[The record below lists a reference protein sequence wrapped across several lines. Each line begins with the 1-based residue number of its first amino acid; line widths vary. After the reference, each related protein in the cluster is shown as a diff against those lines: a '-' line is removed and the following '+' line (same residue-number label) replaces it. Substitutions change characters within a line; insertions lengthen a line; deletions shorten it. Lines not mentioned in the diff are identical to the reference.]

1 MESVRFIRELPTL
14 GMAIGGL
21 SVGESKEDM
30 LRILDVI
37 APELPPE
44 KPRYLMG
51 VGTPEDLIEGIYR
64 GIDMFDCVLPTRL
77 GRHGVVFTSFGNL
90 KINLAKHELEKSGI
104 PMKPGFET
112 TVSRNYSL
120 GYLRHLMKTG
130 ESLG

>member
-1 MESVRFIRELPTL
+1 MDLTHRWALRCVDAHTDIQKQRVEAGLHPQALFPIAQGVIYEDLRKESVRFIRDLPTL

-30 LRILDVI
+30 LRILDAI
-37 APELPPE
+37 APELPAK

-77 GRHGVVFTSFGNL
+77 GRH
-90 KINLAKHELEKSGI
+90 
-104 PMKPGFET
+104 
-112 TVSRNYSL
+112 
-120 GYLRHLMKTG
+120 
-130 ESLG
+130 